1 MICQVCEERRSAS
14 ANAAQWIGGKKVF
27 RLVHD
32 QARRLAAE
40 FCMIAPDGWIAR
52 FSESTRTLDQ
62 NSKFHA
68 ICGDIAKSGIEFAG
82 KKRTD
87 NQWKV
92 LLVSGHAVA
101 TGEEAEIIPGL
112 ENEFVN
118 IREST
123 ALMSVKRGASLIEYS
138 LAWCAANGVRINDA
152 S

>member
-1 MICQVCEERRSAS
+1 MICPVCEERRNNGQ
-14 ANAAQWIGGKKVF
+14 NAAQWIGGKKIF
-27 RLVHD
+27 RFVHE

-52 FSESTRTLDQ
+52 FSENTRTLDQ
-62 NSKFHA
+62 NAKFHA
-68 ICGDIAKSGIEFAG
+68 ICGDIAKSGIKFAG

-87 NQWKV
+87 TQWKV
-92 LLVSGHAVA
+92 LLVSGHSVA
-101 TGEEAEIIPGL
+101 TNESAEIIPGL

-138 LAWCAANGVRINDA
+138 LAWCATNGVRINDA